1 MTSRHKDFG
10 SEAVPSEPISFTVN
24 GETFTA
30 VPAIQGAFL
39 LHFVNQAG
47 ATDGVHAAEAIME
60 FYSRVLLPES
70 LERFNAMCSSTD
82 KIVSMTTLSEIV
94 GWLVEEYTKRPTQ
107 GSSSSSTGLST
118 GGPTSTQLPFAPA
131 PIPGA

>member
-10 SEAVPSEPISFTVN
+10 SEAVPSEPITFTVN

-30 VPAIQGAFL
+30 IPAIQGAFL

-47 ATDGVHAAEAIME
+47 GSDGIHAAEALME
-60 FYSRVLLPES
+60 FYARVLTPES
-70 LERFNAMCSSTD
+70 LERFNAMCSSPD

-107 GSSSSSTGLST
+107 GSSSSAPGPSTDGLM
-118 GGPTSTQLPFAPA
+118 STQLPFAPA
-131 PIPGA
+131 PIPGG